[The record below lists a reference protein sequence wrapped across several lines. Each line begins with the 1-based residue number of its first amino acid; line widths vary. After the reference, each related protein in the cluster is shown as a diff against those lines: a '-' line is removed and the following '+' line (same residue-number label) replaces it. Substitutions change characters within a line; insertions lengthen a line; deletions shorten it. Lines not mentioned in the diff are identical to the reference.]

1 MQHNRYNF
9 FIKSMG
15 LHLQTRH
22 DGFYT
27 SMVWY
32 KKDKDRTIVV
42 ENSVRAEDYDKFIG
56 RVAKLKLCNL

>member
-1 MQHNRYNF
+1 MSLY
-9 FIKSMG
+9 
-15 LHLQTRH
+15 LQTRH

-32 KKDKDRTIVV
+32 KKDKDRIVVV